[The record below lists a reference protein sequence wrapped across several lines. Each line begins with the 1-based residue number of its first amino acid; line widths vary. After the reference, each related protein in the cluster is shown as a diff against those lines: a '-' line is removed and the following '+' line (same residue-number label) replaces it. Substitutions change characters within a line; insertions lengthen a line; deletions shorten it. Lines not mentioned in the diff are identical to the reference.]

1 MGDVLPQLGL
11 VATLVLLNAAFA
23 GTELA
28 LISLREGQLQRLEQ
42 AGGTGRVLADL
53 ARDPNRFLATIQIG
67 ITLAGFLA
75 SAAAAVSLADPL
87 TGPLGFL
94 GRAARP
100 VAVVAVTMVL
110 TFFTLVLGELAP
122 KRIAMQRAERWGL
135 IAARPIAALAR
146 LARPV
151 VWLLSASSDLVVRLA
166 GTDPT
171 ERRGEVSEAE
181 LRELVVTQE
190 AFTPEQRMIIA
201 GTFEAGERLLRN
213 ILVPRRDITWLDA
226 DLPAKDGL
234 RRLVDSGHTRAPV
247 ARGDL
252 DDVVGIVNI
261 RYLIDG
267 GGVVA
272 DHARDAM
279 VQPETMHLLDALR
292 EMQHGRQQM
301 AIVVDEY
308 GGVAGIVTVEDLVEE
323 LVGEIWDETDPDVV
337 AIEHRPDGSI
347 VIPGSFPAHDLGD
360 LGIEVEAGDYSTIAG
375 LVLERLGRIPEAP
388 GDRVDLDDWVAEVV
402 ALEGRAITGVRLYRR
417 RR

>member
-1 MGDVLPQLGL
+1 MGEVLPQLAL
-11 VATLVLLNAAFA
+11 VAALVLLNAAFA

-201 GTFEAGERLLRN
+201 GTFEAGERGIEEDEGGDQAELRQ
-213 ILVPRRDITWLDA
+213 DITHRA
-226 DLPAKDGL
+226 GSVGPGL
-234 RRLVDSGHTRAPV
+234 L
-247 ARGDL
+247 
-252 DDVVGIVNI
+252 
-261 RYLIDG
+261 
-267 GGVVA
+267 
-272 DHARDAM
+272 
-279 VQPETMHLLDALR
+279 QPNA
-292 EMQHGRQQM
+292 
-301 AIVVDEY
+301 
-308 GGVAGIVTVEDLVEE
+308 
-323 LVGEIWDETDPDVV
+323 
-337 AIEHRPDGSI
+337 
-347 VIPGSFPAHDLGD
+347 
-360 LGIEVEAGDYSTIAG
+360 
-375 LVLERLGRIPEAP
+375 
-388 GDRVDLDDWVAEVV
+388 
-402 ALEGRAITGVRLYRR
+402 
-417 RR
+417 